1 MKKLLLLSCLGLITL
16 FSNAQYVNNGGFEL
30 WNDDNSFEYPESW
43 MTSSLELLID
53 SIYDAEN
60 ATRTTNPENQSDAL
74 RLEVIEHSDD
84 TLFGWAMCSGNITG
98 DDMEYTG
105 GFPMTVSPDS
115 LFVKYTCDV
124 IAGDTALMFVSFKKD
139 GAVIGE
145 QFIGITGTKS
155 TWEAAGF
162 ELNMLGDTPD
172 TAFIALAAGKMDDAL
187 PGSVFAVDS
196 IWFSGTTDIIPN
208 NGFSTWADFGY
219 EDPVGWISFNQLT
232 YLTDSAVSVTRTED
246 SYRGN
251 YAVRM
256 ESMYISFVDVVG
268 AALGT
273 GENLYDP
280 DAQYFDLDFTPST
293 LTGYY
298 KYEPAGD
305 DTAGIYVQLREA
317 DQDMIMF
324 TQVLHEAT
332 TYTAFELQLDV
343 PDTFEVADALIG
355 FTPSYMNIEGGEDG
369 VIGSV
374 LCIDAVDLI
383 NPCDAFTPPEI
394 THSALPECEGQ
405 GDITLDAG
413 SGWDSYLWSNDE
425 TTQTIDVTFNGTYS
439 VTVTDTETGCEFTD
453 DIDIFLGMCDATK
466 DYLPNDIELRVYPNP
481 SKGIFHI
488 SMNSGERVKIEVINI
503 VGSKVCSDDYN
514 DADNITIDLRSYPK
528 GIYYMTVK
536 TGEYENIQKL
546 IVQ

>member
-1 MKKLLLLSCLGLITL
+1 
-16 FSNAQYVNNGGFEL
+16 
-30 WNDDNSFEYPESW
+30 
-43 MTSSLELLID
+43 
-53 SIYDAEN
+53 
-60 ATRTTNPENQSDAL
+60 
-74 RLEVIEHSDD
+74 
-84 TLFGWAMCSGNITG
+84 
-98 DDMEYTG
+98 
-105 GFPMTVSPDS
+105 
-115 LFVKYTCDV
+115 
-124 IAGDTALMFVSFKKD
+124 
-139 GAVIGE
+139 
-145 QFIGITGTKS
+145 
-155 TWEAAGF
+155 
-162 ELNMLGDTPD
+162 
-172 TAFIALAAGKMDDAL
+172 L
-187 PGSVFAVDS
+187 PGSVLAVDS
-196 IWFSGTTDIIPN
+196 IWFGGTPDIIPN
-208 NGFSTWADFGY
+208 NGFSTWTDFGY

-232 YLTDSAVSVTRTED
+232 YFTDSAVSVTRSED
-246 SYRGN
+246 SYRGD

-273 GENLYDP
+273 GEDLYDP
-280 DAQYFDLDFTPST
+280 EAQYFDLDFTPSA

-374 LCIDAVDLI
+374 LYIDAVDLI

-405 GDITLDAG
+405 GNITLDAG
-413 SGWDSYLWSNDE
+413 TGWDSYLWSTDE
-425 TTQTIDVTFNGTYS
+425 TTQTIDITFNNTYS

-453 DIDIFLGMCDATK
+453 DIEIFLGMCDATK
-466 DYLPNDIELRVYPNP
+466 HYASNDIELKVYPNP
-481 SKGIFHI
+481 SQGMFLV
-488 SMNSGERVKIEVINI
+488 SMNATGNVDIEVINI
-503 VGSKVCSDDYN
+503 VGRKVFSKDYN
-514 DADNITIDLRSYPK
+514 ATDEITIDLRSYPK

-536 TGEYENIQKL
+536 TGENKYVQKL